1 MTVSEFLPP
10 DDMTLEAAGEALARR
25 LGAED
30 GRAREAEC
38 SFYDTFDGLVH
49 AAGLTLWHGECYLEL
64 VERDTGELRAR
75 HRCPRPE
82 EPFFAKQLGAGSLRD
97 ALLAVTEL
105 RALLPLADVR
115 SRERLLR
122 VLDEEQKTV
131 VRVALCE
138 PAVICAE
145 PAPLRPR
152 LRLTGVRG
160 YDKELGR
167 VRAMLE
173 GELGF
178 KATDQP
184 LVDEAVRACGALPG
198 GISSKVEVALSPEER
213 SEVAVGAVLRR
224 LLEVMEANLDGT
236 IADIDSEFL
245 HDFRV
250 SVRRTRSVQRELKG
264 VFAPA
269 PLQRFRREFRWLQ
282 QVTGDARDL
291 DVYVLDFEGF
301 RALVPERMGGALE
314 PLLEVLRER
323 RLAARS
329 EMERA
334 LRSERA
340 VSLLAQWSSFLN
352 ELSGEG
358 GSGSGDGGSGRTG
371 SGTTGSGSSGSEKV
385 DSGKARSGE
394 GERPDAARPIIDV
407 AGGRIRS
414 VYARMRRMGE
424 AIDESSPP
432 EAYHEL
438 RKKGKELRY
447 LLELFGAP
455 LFPGEV
461 VNPMV
466 KTLKALQDVL
476 GRHQDREIQVATLHA
491 LAPEV
496 ARRPA
501 GPSAALAM
509 GALVQRLGEDELAA
523 RAAFAERFGA
533 FTAKRQRTLVKE
545 TFA

>member
-10 DDMTLEAAGEALARR
+10 DDMTLEAAGEALARG
-25 LGAED
+25 LGAQD
-30 GRAREAEC
+30 GRARETER

-49 AAGLTLWHGECYLEL
+49 AAGLTLWHGEGDLEL

-213 SEVAVGAVLRR
+213 SEVAAGAVLSR

-264 VFAPA
+264 VFAPG

-329 EMERA
+329 EMEGA

-340 VSLLAQWSSFLN
+340 VSLLAQWSSFLC

-371 SGTTGSGSSGSEKV
+371 SASSGFEKV
-385 DSGKARSGE
+385 DSGKAGSG

-523 RAAFAERFGA
+523 RAAFAERFSA